1 MIRFTIP
8 GLRLPNHANGS
19 QGVSV
24 GAMHA
29 RKRERASIRRT
40 AEQFANAS
48 VRRESLS
55 AQAFILGAEPV
66 VVTVTRIAPSDGLD
80 EHDGLPN
87 ACKPVVD
94 GIADALGLPRDR
106 SDRVTWLHDQRRGPW
121 GVEVTIAA
129 RETCPHCGA
138 VVRGGRAA

>member
-29 RKRERASIRRT
+29 RKRERAAIRRT
-40 AEQFANAS
+40 AEQVARATINS
-48 VRRESLS
+48 TKLGHV
-55 AQAFILGAEPV
+55 AFILRGEPV
-66 VVTVTRIAPSDGLD
+66 VVTVTRVAPSAGLD
-80 EHDGLPN
+80 EHDGLPH

-106 SDRVTWLHDQRRGPW
+106 SERVTWRHDQRRGPW
-121 GVEVTIAA
+121 GVEVTIAR

-138 VVRGGRAA
+138 VQGAA